1 MRYCCL
7 RVLPHYRV
15 LLSPFSF
22 VLLEYIQYCRD
33 NHGHFVSTLVYVL
46 SRWVLSNVQCP
57 LRYCLSK
64 NCQCADIF
72 AFCIFLKIIL
82 RYPKTEPFFSLKSK
96 HCFSLFKTHKRQRR
110 GEEENAE
117 EYFVCFR
124 LAALQ
129 QPKNLAK
136 SWLPK
141 QAGGGGSMTK
151 HFICYMYNVHWL

>member
-22 VLLEYIQYCRD
+22 VLLEYI
-33 NHGHFVSTLVYVL
+33 L
-46 SRWVLSNVQCP
+46 SGQSWSLCKYTRLCIVPLGIVQCP

-141 QAGGGGSMTK
+141 QAGGGESMTK

>member
-7 RVLPHYRV
+7 RVLPHFRV

-22 VLLEYIQYCRD
+22 VLLEYI
-33 NHGHFVSTLVYVL
+33 L

-141 QAGGGGSMTK
+141 QAGGGGESMTK
-151 HFICYMYNVHWL
+151 HFIC